1 MEKIRPDILY
11 APILKIKYLE
21 GFADDMFIPREGCD
35 VKTLINDME
44 RSLEK
49 ISK

>member
-1 MEKIRPDILY
+1 
-11 APILKIKYLE
+11 
-21 GFADDMFIPREGCD
+21 MFIPREGCD

-49 ISK
+49 ISKWYSQTGLVVNRAKTEICLFYKIT